1 MEVTNTELVKRSI
14 YEVLQ
19 DTLFESV
26 DILQSTL
33 QEYLDKNLTFKTQV
47 APVKLTNG
55 FTHSYVTY
63 NEDNVPKVIDFTVYP
78 NATFNVKCS

>member
-1 MEVTNTELVKRSI
+1 MKATNTELVKKSI

-47 APVKLTNG
+47 APVNLTNG

-63 NEDNVPKVIDFTVYP
+63 NEDNTSKVINFTVYP
-78 NATFNVKCS
+78 NATFDIKSL